1 MALSDRR
8 MNRAQRIR
16 DPEQWKDDVMSS
28 FKKFAMASA
37 AAGLAVTAANAADL
51 PLAPV
56 PIPVIQEFSG
66 WYLRGDIG
74 MTNQTVGSLT
84 DYVAPGTS
92 VGTKFLTFD
101 SAPLFSLGGGYQ
113 FNNWLRMDVTGEY
126 RGNAHFHGQQVG
138 VFGTVSLPDDY
149 NADKSEWLFLA
160 NAYVDLG
167 TWWCV
172 TPYLGAGIGTSRN
185 SISSFTD
192 IGATQAGLGGGSIL
206 STTYGENASK
216 WNLAWA
222 LYAGLA
228 YKVAPGL
235 SLELT
240 YRYVNLGSATT
251 GLTNSFDGVTVVNAP
266 PFSFNNINSQD
277 VMLGFRWNLGE
288 PEVLVAPPIVRK
300 G

>member
-1 MALSDRR
+1 
-8 MNRAQRIR
+8 
-16 DPEQWKDDVMSS
+16 MSS

-37 AAGLAVTAANAADL
+37 VASLAVTTANAADL
-51 PLAPV
+51 PLAPA
-56 PIPVIQEFSG
+56 PIPVVQEFSG

-74 MTNQTVGSLT
+74 MTNQSVKSLS
-84 DYVAPGTS
+84 DYVSPGTS

-101 SAPLFSLGGGYQ
+101 SAPLYALGGGIQ
-113 FNNWLRMDVTGEY
+113 FNNWLRFDVTGEY
-126 RGNAHFHGQQVG
+126 RGKAQFHGQQVAQ
-138 VFGTVSLPDDY
+138 FGSIILPDDY
-149 NADKSEWLFLA
+149 SASKSEWLFLA

-172 TPYLGAGIGTSRN
+172 TPFIGAGIGTTRN
-185 SISSFTD
+185 TISSFTD

-222 LYAGLA
+222 AYAGLA
-228 YKVAPGL
+228 YKVTPGL

-266 PFSFNNINSQD
+266 PFNFGTITSQD

-288 PEVLVAPPIVRK
+288 PEIPVVAPPLVRK